1 MIILRV
7 ESCTWNSTCMHLI
20 FDRKIET
27 RDIHLVHVCF
37 ICVNY
42 HWNCLFS
49 FSKFISQIYDW
60 IHSARERLSV
70 WKSYYQ
76 KEVRI
81 ETGTSKGKRKKKFQM
96 MNKTSLFFTK
106 IITNMDIHGF
116 ILFISNTC
124 QLIYQI
130 RVMHLATFI

>member
-1 MIILRV
+1 MLYSGIV
-7 ESCTWNSTCMHLI
+7 WG
-20 FDRKIET
+20 F
-27 RDIHLVHVCF
+27 
-37 ICVNY
+37 
-42 HWNCLFS
+42 
-49 FSKFISQIYDW
+49 FSKFIGQIYDW
-60 IHSARERLSV
+60 FHSTRERLSV

-81 ETGTSKGKRKKKFQM
+81 ETGTSKGKRKKKIQM

-124 QLIYQI
+124 QLIHQI